1 MEETI
6 EFLQI
11 ELEKDFGYHDD
22 SAIQALQQSV
32 QDLKYVKKFYYI
44 FKITFFLFLGNINS
58 CTPESRLKMSFR
70 RVLLE

>member
-22 SAIQALQQSV
+22 SAVQALQTSIA
-32 QDLKYVKKFYYI
+32 DLRYDS
-44 FKITFFLFLGNINS
+44 TWLDSTSHN
-58 CTPESRLKMSFR
+58 
-70 RVLLE
+70 